1 MIRRPPRSTLFPYTT
16 LFRSALRG
24 AARALERLPPPNE
37 EAQPILALL
46 GTAQDAVAE
55 AETLLERLLQ
65 GGGPDPRRLEA
76 LEDRLFGLRAA
87 ARKHSVAVVEL
98 PGLLENLKERLGA
111 LDAGTGRVAALE
123 AEARQARAAYTE
135 AAGALSTA
143 RRE

>member
-46 GTAQDAVAE
+46 GAAQDAVAE
-55 AETLLERLLQ
+55 AETLLERMLQ
-65 GGGPDPRRLEA
+65 EGGPDPHRLEV

-98 PGLLENLKERLGA
+98 DRKS
-111 LDAGTGRVAALE
+111 VV
-123 AEARQARAAYTE
+123 
-135 AAGALSTA
+135 
-143 RRE
+143 